1 MSQIIKYIFKLL
13 RVTTWWNHIV
23 PPIFF
28 SVYAML
34 WMNPNDV
41 FAAVKTLGWFALSV
55 IGTASFG
62 YFSNDAADVIDDR
75 LSKKANVIGDLSI
88 SVKVVLCFVLLCM
101 SLLPWLKLPFYWYTF
116 GLIVFLLILFIL
128 YSFPPFRLKSRGV
141 IGNFADTAYGHVLPI
156 VITIATFFSIQPIR
170 IKNGLLLMVVL
181 SIILFIK
188 GWRNIILHQIEDRKA
203 DAKAGASTFVLRF
216 GPLRSTYLVNR
227 ILLPSEIVLLG
238 FFLFTLCGGVR
249 HIALLYV
256 VFLVVAFFRF
266 NVWRMPMWPRHQRTR
281 HLWYFLN
288 SAYEGWLP
296 TGTLMLLLWR
306 HPNLWPL
313 LFVHVAVFYV
323 PTLNILEDIRVALKQ
338 APLLPIYIWRRLT
351 GRTG

>member
-1 MSQIIKYIFKLL
+1 MPRILTYIVKLL
-13 RVTTWWNHIV
+13 RVSTWWNHIV

-34 WMNPNDV
+34 WMNPSDV
-41 FAAVKTLGWFALSV
+41 IAAVKTLGWFALSV

-75 LSKKANVIGDLSI
+75 LSGKQNVIGKLSLKLKI
-88 SVKVVLCFVLLCM
+88 GLCFLLLCL
-101 SLLPWLKLPFYWYTF
+101 SLLPWLKLPFHWYTF
-116 GLIVFLLILFIL
+116 GLMTLLLLLFIS
-128 YSFPPFRLKSRGV
+128 YSFPPIRLKSRGL

-156 VITIATFFSIQPIR
+156 VITIATFFSIQPIE
-170 IKNGLLLMVVL
+170 IQNGGILMVVL
-181 SIILFIK
+181 AVILFIK
-188 GWRNIILHQIEDRKA
+188 GWRNIILHQIEDRKS
-203 DAKAGASTFVLRF
+203 DSLAGVSTFVLRF

-227 ILLPSEIVLLG
+227 ILLPLE
-238 FFLFTLCGGVR
+238 
-249 HIALLYV
+249 IALLGG
-256 VFLVVAFFRF
+256 FLVVLCNGVRYIAGVYLLFLIVAFFRF
-266 NVWRMPMWPRHQRTR
+266 NVWRIPMWPKHQRTR

-296 TGTLMLLLWR
+296 TGTLVLLLWE
-306 HPNLWPL
+306 HPSLWPL
-313 LFVHVAVFYV
+313 LFIHLVVFYV
-323 PTLNILEDIRVALKQ
+323 PSLNIIEDIRVALKQ